1 MEKIH
6 TICVM
11 RDVVRAMSKLES
23 QLMNLCSLT
32 LNEAMVLCCIANEAI
47 TASEICEYTLLQPS
61 HASKVIR
68 HLEDKGFLLRAT
80 GKEDKRTMIFSLT
93 NQGKTIIDTLKAHPL
108 DIPETLMPLFADK

>member
-11 RDVVRAMSKLES
+11 RDLVRAMSQLES
-23 QLMNLCSLT
+23 QLMNLSGLT
-32 LNEAMVLCCIANEAI
+32 LNEAMVLCCIANETV
-47 TASEICEYTLLQPS
+47 TASEICEHTLLLPS

-68 HLEDKGFLLRAT
+68 HLEEKKLLLRAL

-93 NQGKTIIDTLKAHPL
+93 DQGEVTINTLKTQPL
-108 DIPETLMPLFADK
+108 DIPEILLPLFTDK